1 MKTGND
7 KITFVLSDESVNS
20 YGFVVLTS
28 GIDTTQFER
37 NPVMLYMHNRDGN
50 VIGRWENI
58 RKEGKRLL
66 GDAVF
71 DDSTELAATVKKQVE
86 NGFLRCVSI
95 GIEEIAIEDLN
106 GIQTVTKCRLIE
118 VSIVDIPSNANA
130 VKLYRR
136 SGGYVYKLNDLDNE
150 PFEDL
155 KTALISLLGLENTA
169 TEADILQAVET
180 ALNEKETTDTVVD
193 NAILHGYVDKV
204 QRNNFLLMAKGNK
217 AAFMAYVD
225 SQRKAQEPEINRLL
239 QDATGKGQI
248 LGCETGIYQRIGAE
262 MGIKTL
268 KELLFT
274 LRPAIKPIDLI
285 NRTKDRANW
294 TLSDYRK
301 FAPKELENNREL
313 YARLAKEEI
322 GINIEPHTLEWYRK
336 NNPEYLKEHPEIY
349 NELLQK
355 EKENRLKTNKSNK

>member
-1 MKTGND
+1 METGND

-28 GIDTTQFER
+28 GIDTAQFER

-95 GIEEIAIEDLN
+95 GIEEIATEELN
-106 GIQTVTKCRLIE
+106 GVQTVTKCRLIE
-118 VSIVDIPSNANA
+118 ISIVDIPSNSNA

-150 PFEDL
+150 PFDDL
-155 KTALISLLGLENTA
+155 KTALISLLGLESTA
-169 TEADILQAVET
+169 TEADILQAVKN
-180 ALNEKETTDTVVD
+180 ALNEKETADTAVD
-193 NAILHGYVDKV
+193 DAILHGYIEKG
-204 QRNNFLLMAKGNK
+204 QRNNFLLMARGNK
-217 AAFMAYVD
+217 AAFMAYID
-225 SQRKAQEPEINRLL
+225 AQRKAQEPEIKKLL
-239 QDATGKGQI
+239 QEAAGQGKV
-248 LGCETGIYQRIGAE
+248 LSCEAGIYQRIGAG
-262 MGIKTL
+262 MGVKTL

-274 LRPAIKPIDLI
+274 LRPAIKPTDLI
-285 NRTKDRANW
+285 NHTKDRANW
-294 TLSDYRK
+294 TLNDYRK

-313 YARLAKEEI
+313 YARLVKAEM
-322 GINIEPHTLEWYRK
+322 GTSIEPHTLEWYRK
-336 NNPEYLKEHPEIY
+336 NNPEYLRENPDIFR
-349 NELLQK
+349 ELLQK
-355 EKENRLKTNKSNK
+355 EKENKTKN

>member
-1 MKTGND
+1 METEND
-7 KITFVLSDESVNS
+7 RITFVLSDESVNS

-28 GIDTTQFER
+28 GIDTTTFER

-58 RKEGKRLL
+58 RKDGSRLL

-71 DDSTELAATVKKQVE
+71 DDSTELAATVKKQVK

-95 GIEEIAIEDLN
+95 GIEEIATGELN
-106 GIQTVTKCRLIE
+106 GVQTVTKCRLIE
-118 VSIVDIPSNANA
+118 VSIVDIPSNSNA

-136 SGGYVYKLNDLDNE
+136 SGGYVYKLYDMDNDT
-150 PFEDL
+150 PEDL
-155 KTALISLLGLENTA
+155 KTALIQLLGLEITA
-169 TEADILQAVET
+169 SEADILQVVKT
-180 ALNEKETTDTVVD
+180 ALNEKETADTVVD
-193 NAILHGYVDKV
+193 DAILHGYVDKV

-217 AAFMAYVD
+217 VAFMAYVD
-225 SQRKAQEPEINRLL
+225 AQRKAQEPEISKLL
-239 QDATGKGQI
+239 QEAAGQGKI
-248 LGCETGIYQRIGAE
+248 LGCETDVYQRIGAE

-274 LRPAIKPIDLI
+274 LRPSIKPTDVI

-313 YARLAKEEI
+313 YARLVKAET
-322 GINIEPHTLEWYRK
+322 GVSIEPHTLEWYRK
-336 NNPEYLKEHPEIY
+336 NNPEYLREHPDIFR
-349 NELLQK
+349 ELLQK
-355 EKENRLKTNKSNK
+355 EKEHKTKNQ

>member
-1 MKTGND
+1 METEND
-7 KITFVLSDESVNS
+7 RITFVLSDESVNS

-28 GIDTTQFER
+28 GIDTTTFER

-58 RKEGKRLL
+58 RKDGSRLL

-95 GIEEIAIEDLN
+95 GIEEIATGKLN
-106 GIQTVTKCRLIE
+106 GVQTVTKCRLIE
-118 VSIVDIPSNANA
+118 VSIVDIPSNSNA

-136 SGGYVYKLNDLDNE
+136 SGGYVYKLNDLDNDT
-150 PFEDL
+150 PEDL
-155 KTALISLLGLENTA
+155 KTALIQLLGLENTA
-169 TEADILQAVET
+169 TEADILQAVKNALNGKET
-180 ALNEKETTDTVVD
+180 ADTAVD
-193 NAILHGYVDKV
+193 NAIQHGYIEKV
-204 QRNNFLLMAKGNK
+204 QRDNFRLMAKGNP

-274 LRPAIKPIDLI
+274 LRPAIKPTDLI

-313 YARLAKEEI
+313 YARLVKAET
-322 GINIEPHTLEWYRK
+322 GVSIEPHTLEWYRK
-336 NNPEYLKEHPEIY
+336 NNPEYLREHPDIFR
-349 NELLQK
+349 ELLQK
-355 EKENRLKTNKSNK
+355 EKEHKTKNQ